1 MLDLKKFLPGKTH
14 NCHCCG
20 TVTQFDSELAGHVQ
34 ELIHDFERSV
44 CSVYASISSDKT
56 D

>member
-1 MLDLKKFLPGKTH
+1 MLDVKKFLPGKTH

-20 TVTQFDSELAGHVQ
+20 TVTQFDSKLAEHVQ
-34 ELIHDFERSV
+34 ELIHDFETSV
-44 CSVYASISSDKT
+44 RSVYASISSDKT